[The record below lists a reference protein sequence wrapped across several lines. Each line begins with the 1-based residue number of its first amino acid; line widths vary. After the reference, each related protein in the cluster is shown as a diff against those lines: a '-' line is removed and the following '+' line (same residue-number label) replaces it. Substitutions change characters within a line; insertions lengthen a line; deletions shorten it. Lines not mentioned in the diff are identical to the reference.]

1 MCSKM
6 SEMLVRLFCEM
17 YQQLM
22 SKYCGLTPAVTHNAL
37 THADLGGPEVIIPLE
52 PASLTGGNTI
62 YRAVGKRPQHL
73 RKHCVC
79 FVWGFFY
86 AFFLLSFIFNW
97 LFFGVFFFILIIRF
111 FFFLFFLV
119 FLIYLF

>member
-1 MCSKM
+1 M
-6 SEMLVRLFCEM
+6 
-17 YQQLM
+17 
-22 SKYCGLTPAVTHNAL
+22 AHNAL

-62 YRAVGKRPQHL
+62 HRAVGKQPQHL

-86 AFFLLSFIFNW
+86 AFFFCFLLFLTGFVLL
-97 LFFGVFFFILIIRF
+97 LFFVFLLLLFFY
-111 FFFLFFLV
+111 FFLFTF
-119 FLIYLF
+119 